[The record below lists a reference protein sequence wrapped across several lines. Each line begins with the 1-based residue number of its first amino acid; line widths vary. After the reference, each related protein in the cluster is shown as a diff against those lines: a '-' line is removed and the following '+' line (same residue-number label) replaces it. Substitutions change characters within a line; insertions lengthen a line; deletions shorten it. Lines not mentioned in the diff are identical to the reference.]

1 MGWIEIVIVLV
12 CYFLIGLFGLYAIMV
27 DSEIESSM
35 LLFSIFPVYLLFT
48 VLLVIAWGVVGLVR
62 TIKCLYFERRI
73 KNEQS

>member
-12 CYFLIGLFGLYAIMV
+12 CYFLMGLLGLYAIMV

-48 VLLVIAWGVVGLVR
+48 VLLVIAWGVVGLVM
-62 TIKCLYFERRI
+62 TIKCLYFERR
-73 KNEQS
+73 

>member
-12 CYFLIGLFGLYAIMV
+12 CYFLMGLFGLYAIMV

-62 TIKCLYFERRI
+62 TIKCLYFERMA
-73 KNEQS
+73 